1 MKRKAIEFFRRGRW
15 LRLATQCISNPQR
28 MRELVKSASQYTNR
42 RGMKKLRHNVISL
55 WQYLTDVVTGQYTH
69 YNKRALLLA
78 VAGLIYLITP
88 LDYLPD
94 ILICG
99 LIDDLAVVLYI
110 VNSIKNELTFYNQY
124 CQGRILK

>member
-15 LRLATQCISNPQR
+15 LRLATQYITNPQR

-42 RGMKKLRHNVISL
+42 RGMKKLSKNVTSL

-69 YNKRALLLA
+69 YNKRALLLT
-78 VAGLIYLITP
+78 VAGLLYLITP
-88 LDYLPD
+88 LDCLPD

>member
-15 LRLATQCISNPQR
+15 LRLATQCITNPQR

-42 RGMKKLRHNVISL
+42 RGMKKLRHNVTSL

-88 LDYLPD
+88 LDGLPD

-110 VNSIKNELTFYNQY
+110 VNTIKNELTFYNQY
-124 CQGRILK
+124 CQVRILK

>member
-15 LRLATQCISNPQR
+15 LHLATQCITNPQR
-28 MRELVKSASQYTNR
+28 MRELVKSVSQYTNR
-42 RGMKKLRHNVISL
+42 RGMKKLRHNVTSL

>member
-15 LRLATQCISNPQR
+15 LRLATQCITNPQR
-28 MRELVKSASQYTNR
+28 MRELVKSVSQYTNR
-42 RGMKKLRHNVISL
+42 RGMKKLRHNVTSL

>member
-15 LRLATQCISNPQR
+15 LRLATQCITNPQR

-42 RGMKKLRHNVISL
+42 RGMKKLRHNVTSL

-88 LDYLPD
+88 LDCLPD
-94 ILICG
+94 ILVCG
-99 LIDDLAVVLYI
+99 LIDDLTVVLYV
-110 VNSIKNELTFYNQY
+110 VNSIKRELEFYNQY